1 VVKLA
6 PGDCL
11 QFDATALHGIE
22 TIEEGPGSYLSVM
35 LTMREFAGFR
45 LDSTRY
51 HASEGEEGFAMEA
64 TRTFP
69 KSPDKHGCASR
80 RPRGRIHLLP
90 DPASNRHR
98 RRRAFRGPIDRHPAL
113 P

>member
-35 LTMREFAGFR
+35 LTMREF
-45 LDSTRY
+45 
-51 HASEGEEGFAMEA
+51 
-64 TRTFP
+64 
-69 KSPDKHGCASR
+69 
-80 RPRGRIHLLP
+80 
-90 DPASNRHR
+90 
-98 RRRAFRGPIDRHPAL
+98 
-113 P
+113 